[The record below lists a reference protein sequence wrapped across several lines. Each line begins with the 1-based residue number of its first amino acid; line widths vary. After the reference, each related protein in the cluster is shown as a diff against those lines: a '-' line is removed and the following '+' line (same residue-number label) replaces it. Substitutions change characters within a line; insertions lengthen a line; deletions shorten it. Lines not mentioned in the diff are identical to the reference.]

1 MSNNNFYGYTPKP
14 SKQRREKGNT
24 EVNNRLDRQNPYE
37 FRKGMD
43 FELTSLG
50 CARLAESTVEEREKA
65 TETVLKNLEH
75 HPAYYSGL
83 IQYTTHHRNRKQKP
97 AFKTW
102 LKEFYED
109 TKMQPMEKFNKK
121 GKRTSLVA
129 IKEAIKNEVRYIL
142 EGKKKKN
149 EDTDNTDEPSNKQI
163 KKQTGVEKSIA
174 DTAGVLQT
182 AKSELP
188 ALKKYFNDIKNDIE
202 SDIKKLKAKLDDDSI
217 TQSQYDTQYSGI
229 NSKLK
234 SDEKVQ
240 SYVRFRRLLK
250 DAGLLKNETY

>member
-1 MSNNNFYGYTPKP
+1 MANNNFYGYTPKP
-14 SKQRREKGNT
+14 SKQKRLKGNT

-50 CARLAESTVEEREKA
+50 CARLAESTIEEREKA

-83 IQYTTHHRNRKQKP
+83 IQYTTHYRNHKQKP

-102 LKEFYED
+102 LKEFYGD
-109 TKMQPMEKFNKK
+109 TKMQPAEKFNKK

-129 IKEAIKNEVRYIL
+129 LKEAIKNEVRSLI
-142 EGKKKKN
+142 EAKKKKN
-149 EDTDNTDEPSNKQI
+149 ENEEEEPTNKTI

-174 DTAGVLQT
+174 DTANVLQQ

-188 ALKKYFNDIKNDIE
+188 ALKKYFNG
-202 SDIKKLKAKLDDDSI
+202 IKKSMETDVKELKAKLANGDI
-217 TQSQYDTQYSGI
+217 SQTDYDTQYQGI
-229 NSKLK
+229 NTKLK
-234 SDEKVQ
+234 NDQKVQ
-240 SYVRFRRLLK
+240 SYVKFRRLLK
-250 DAGLLKNETY
+250 DAGLLTNETY

>member
-1 MSNNNFYGYTPKP
+1 MANNNFYGYTPKP
-14 SKQRREKGNT
+14 SKQKRDKMGR

-43 FELTSLG
+43 FELTNLG
-50 CARLAESTVEEREKA
+50 CARLAESSIEERAKA

-83 IQYTTHHRNRKQKP
+83 IQYTTHFTNHKQKP

-109 TKMQPMEKFNKK
+109 TKMQPTEKFNKK

-129 IKEAIKNEVRYIL
+129 IKEAIKKEVRTLL
-142 EGKKKKN
+142 EGRKKKN
-149 EDTDNTDEPSNKQI
+149 DNEDAEKEPSNKEI
-163 KKQTGVEKSIA
+163 ENSGIAKSVA
-174 DTAGVLQT
+174 DTKNVLVQAT
-182 AKSELP
+182 KELP
-188 ALKKYFNDIKNDIE
+188 ALKKYFSDIKKDIE
-202 SDIKKLKAKLDDDSI
+202 SDIKTLKTKLDDGSI
-217 TQSQYDTQYSGI
+217 TKTQYDTQYQGI

-240 SYVRFRRLLK
+240 SYVKFRRLLK
-250 DAGLLKNETY
+250 DAGLLTNETY